1 MKQLVQK
8 LFKNE
13 TFAAILLV
21 FLTTLITY
29 GVSIPN
35 LGYYHDDWFLL
46 WSGHARGAQSIIPLF
61 ATDRPYMGVVYS
73 YVYRLLGDTTVN
85 WHLYALLW
93 RFLGGLAFFWILR
106 LLWPKHKY
114 ITALMAVLF
123 IVYPGFLSQPNAN
136 TKQNHLFG
144 FGTALFSIAL
154 MLQATKTKEKG
165 LQVFYSLLSVLLTAN
180 YLFIYEYMIGFEGT
194 RILLLGYILF
204 LGGVKEF
211 RSLVKEI
218 ARRVWPYL
226 VVTAGFIYW
235 RIFIFVGERS
245 ATDVSKLSNNYFVNP
260 RYMFTRLFLE
270 TAKDFLDTSV
280 FAWFVQ
286 PYVLFSE
293 SSYSNLVYALLVAGV
308 IGALTLLYSA
318 LFNKYWNTD
327 HNENETPNLI
337 KNFLWIGSII
347 TVCAI
352 LPVILSDRQ
361 VDLYDTYKSYGLHPI
376 AGVTLFIAGIIL
388 MFQPNF
394 RKLIITILVVLS
406 VATQILNAD
415 NWKPYWEYQR
425 EMWWQFTWRAPDVQD
440 GTLIMT
446 YSTYGFNPEQDYE
459 IWGPV
464 NLIYNPEPAQT
475 PAIKAEVL
483 NTETTNSVTQ
493 KKVLN
498 NFVRDIP
505 MHRDFNNVLL
515 ISISPISSCLHVIDG
530 SLPVYSEEESLL
542 IKQIGEYSH
551 IDRIITTGT
560 PPIPPSSIFGSEPE
574 QGWCYYYQKASL
586 ARQKGDWEEVG
597 RLYDLTVELGLETDD
612 KSEMIPF
619 LEGLVNQGRYD
630 EARLIYTNQIKGHA
644 ETRLPLCAFLSKDP
658 GYPPE
663 FNYNYEKV
671 YEILCGS

>member
-1 MKQLVQK
+1 
-8 LFKNE
+8 
-13 TFAAILLV
+13 
-21 FLTTLITY
+21 
-29 GVSIPN
+29 
-35 LGYYHDDWFLL
+35 
-46 WSGHARGAQSIIPLF
+46 
-61 ATDRPYMGVVYS
+61 
-73 YVYRLLGDTTVN
+73 
-85 WHLYALLW
+85 
-93 RFLGGLAFFWILR
+93 
-106 LLWPKHKY
+106 
-114 ITALMAVLF
+114 
-123 IVYPGFLSQPNAN
+123 
-136 TKQNHLFG
+136 
-144 FGTALFSIAL
+144 
-154 MLQATKTKEKG
+154 
-165 LQVFYSLLSVLLTAN
+165 
-180 YLFIYEYMIGFEGT
+180 
-194 RILLLGYILF
+194 
-204 LGGVKEF
+204 
-211 RSLVKEI
+211 
-218 ARRVWPYL
+218 
-226 VVTAGFIYW
+226 
-235 RIFIFVGERS
+235 
-245 ATDVSKLSNNYFVNP
+245 
-260 RYMFTRLFLE
+260 MFTRLFLE

-286 PYVLFSE
+286 PYVLFSN
-293 SSYSNLVYALLVAGV
+293 STYSNLVYAILIAGV
-308 IGALTLLYSA
+308 IGALTLLYSTV
-318 LFNKYWNTD
+318 FNKYWNTD
-327 HNENETPNLI
+327 QNENETPNLI
-337 KNFLWIGSII
+337 KDFLWIGSII

-376 AGVTLFIAGIIL
+376 AGVTLFIAGIVL

-394 RKLIITILVVLS
+394 RKLIVTILVVLS

-446 YSTYGFNPEQDYE
+446 YSTNGFNPEQDYE

-464 NLIYNPEPAQT
+464 NLIYNPEPAET

-483 NTETTNSVTQ
+483 NNDTAYSVIQ
-493 KKVLN
+493 KKVID

-505 MHRDFNNVLL
+505 MHREYNNVLL
-515 ISISPISSCLHVIDG
+515 ISMSPISSCLHVIDG

-560 PPIPPSSIFGSEPE
+560 PPVPPSSIFGSEPE

-597 RLYDLTVELGLETDD
+597 RLYDLTIELGLETDD
-612 KSEMIPF
+612 KSEMIPY
-619 LEGLVNQGRYD
+619 LEGLVNLGRYD
-630 EARLIYTNQIKGHA
+630 EARLIYTNQIKGRA

-663 FNYNYEKV
+663 FNYNYEKI